1 MQSMIWDWRGDCT
14 MPRRPTMKNYRT
26 QVCILG
32 LLSVSA
38 LLNAQF
44 QLPYSQ
50 YSVLGAGDHQASSPD
65 HIVVGSDG
73 ALWFTLFAE
82 AIGENDKIGRIT
94 AAGVVTEYSTLTPN
108 SSVFGLTAGPD
119 GAMWYSLWIRDR
131 SGGKIGRISADGVIT
146 ESPLPIPGSMP
157 QSITTGSDGA
167 LWFLLQVTN
176 GNSMIGR
183 ITTAGVFTAYPAI
196 GAEDIVAGPDGALWF
211 MFGGPTIGIGR
222 ITTAGAVTVY
232 PISANQNSFQEN
244 LIVGPDGALWFTD
257 PFDGGNYIV
266 RVTTA
271 GAFTRYPV
279 SGPPQAIAV
288 GSDGALWFSFLN
300 EGSSIGRITTAG
312 IVTTYPLQA
321 PQLVYLSSM
330 TTGPD
335 GALWATDA
343 TGWISRITISA
354 VPSPTISQPSVPL
367 GQVGV
372 PYSAALSAFGGM
384 APYSHWTVSS
394 GSLPQGLALDSTT
407 GAISGAAAAAG
418 TFTFGV
424 TVQDSAGATSA
435 EQAVLITIN
444 AAVPGINF
452 VGSMP
457 HLAAEEN
464 WTTTFTLV
472 NKGGVQVT
480 ARLSLYGDLDSG
492 TLALPLI
499 FPQQPGGNPVL
510 TASIDRSISPH
521 ASLSVQ
527 TAGPETVP
535 VKVGSAEL
543 SGSGLMDGFAIFHHN
558 QTGQETVVPLEMP
571 VANSFTQ
578 EFVFDNSDGSVLG
591 LALANPM
598 SQEVGV
604 SISISDENG
613 VPLQGDAIYVPA
625 NGHVSFVLPAR
636 YPTTANIR
644 GTIEFATN
652 HVTQIN
658 VLGMR
663 FSAPNNALTTIPPLR
678 ADQPGGGSVAH
689 VATGNGWKTTF
700 VLVNFNTTPDGV
712 ALPSPIQLNFFDDNG
727 NPLAL
732 PIGFP
737 QTTSGTS
744 AVTSSVQQTLAPNT
758 TLIIESAAPLSD
770 PAPTVGSAQLSGN
783 GKVAGFVMFRYE
795 PNGQEAVVPFEN
807 RNAGGYLLTFDNTA
821 GTATGVAINSV
832 STQAVDVL
840 VVIRDDAGSQIATDT
855 LHLAANGHSAFTL
868 ATDKYPVTAN
878 IRGTIEF
885 DTPAGAQIGALAFR
899 IPLGHT
905 FTTLPAM
912 TVSGKCVPTILGCF

>member
-146 ESPLPIPGSMP
+146 
-157 QSITTGSDGA
+157 
-167 LWFLLQVTN
+167 
-176 GNSMIGR
+176 
-183 ITTAGVFTAYPAI
+183 
-196 GAEDIVAGPDGALWF
+196 
-211 MFGGPTIGIGR
+211 
-222 ITTAGAVTVY
+222 
-232 PISANQNSFQEN
+232 
-244 LIVGPDGALWFTD
+244 
-257 PFDGGNYIV
+257 
-266 RVTTA
+266 
-271 GAFTRYPV
+271 
-279 SGPPQAIAV
+279 
-288 GSDGALWFSFLN
+288 
-300 EGSSIGRITTAG
+300 
-312 IVTTYPLQA
+312 
-321 PQLVYLSSM
+321 
-330 TTGPD
+330 
-335 GALWATDA
+335 
-343 TGWISRITISA
+343 
-354 VPSPTISQPSVPL
+354 
-367 GQVGV
+367 
-372 PYSAALSAFGGM
+372 
-384 APYSHWTVSS
+384 
-394 GSLPQGLALDSTT
+394 
-407 GAISGAAAAAG
+407 
-418 TFTFGV
+418 
-424 TVQDSAGATSA
+424 
-435 EQAVLITIN
+435 
-444 AAVPGINF
+444 
-452 VGSMP
+452 
-457 HLAAEEN
+457 
-464 WTTTFTLV
+464 
-472 NKGGVQVT
+472 
-480 ARLSLYGDLDSG
+480 DSG